1 MKNSITPLSAWQ
13 QVPRALP
20 PAATQPP
27 PGWSRNDILFALF
40 RHKTSIGLFGLLGI
54 LAGVTVHFF
63 YPRHYESEAKLLVR
77 YVLDRRTLDP
87 IDNTTSTTLGGTP
100 DSVINSEVEILT
112 SWDLA
117 VQVAEAVGPKRLL
130 PSESAPSKEAAA
142 GIVSLGLK
150 VTARPGSNII
160 YVAYQDRN
168 PELSVIVL
176 NELLSRYFVKHLEV
190 HRSAGAFDFV
200 SQQTDQVKA
209 RLNQA
214 EDALKDVK
222 AKLGIVS
229 LADGTATLNAELM
242 RTEEQLHLTEADLA
256 EQRARVKEM
265 HLPGAGADSDRKE
278 NAKASSDAVASTK
291 LAATVAQLEPSDNVV
306 EQYRVVINRL
316 ANLRK
321 SELDLL
327 SKYTSGSVMVQVART
342 QISDLEGERKAME
355 KSYPDISSR
364 VPGAMSA
371 GESTETVTQSARLAG
386 IEAKADTLKS
396 HVEELRE
403 KVKQLAEL
411 APYIGDLERKKEL
424 EENNYKYFANT
435 LEKARVDEA
444 LDPSKIPNISAVQKP
459 SPPSVVTGKR
469 VKIALGFA
477 AGGLT
482 FGIALALLRELF
494 LNQTLK
500 RPVEIEAELHTPL
513 LLAIPDAATNGHP
526 TLPDGR
532 SSDSSNLVLR
542 ARRGNL
548 APWEAGHFIRGYCEA
563 IRDRIGLYFE
573 LHQLTHKP
581 KLVGVTSFSQG
592 AGTST
597 LAAGLA
603 AALSETDQGK
613 VLLVDVN
620 LGPDHVHPFF
630 KGKPAYSLATALQ
643 PPTPLDAASEN
654 LFLATVGNSHGGPA
668 QLGLKKFFD
677 LMPNLKASDFDYIIF
692 DMPPLVSISPTWGM
706 AAFMDKLLLVVEAE
720 KSNREVV
727 KRGYANL
734 MAERNNVSVVL
745 NKTHSYIPKA
755 LDTEN

>member
-20 PAATQPP
+20 ALGPEPQP
-27 PGWSRNDILFALF
+27 GLSRNDILFALF
-40 RHKTSIGLFGLLGI
+40 RHKTAIGIFGLLGI
-54 LAGVTVHFF
+54 LAGVALHFF

-77 YVLDRRTLDP
+77 YVLDRRTVDP
-87 IDNTTSTTLGGTP
+87 IDNTTATTLGGTP
-100 DSVINSEVEILT
+100 DSVINSEVEILS

-117 VQVAEAVGPKRLL
+117 VLVAEAVGPKRLL
-130 PSESAPSKEAAA
+130 PSESSPSKEAAA
-142 GIVSLGLK
+142 GIISLGLK
-150 VTARPGSNII
+150 VTARPGSSII

-168 PELSVIVL
+168 PELSMIVL

-200 SQQTDQVKA
+200 SQQTDQVRA

-214 EDALKDVK
+214 EDALKDIK
-222 AKLGIVS
+222 AKVGIVS
-229 LADGTATLNAELM
+229 LADGTATLNAELI

-265 HLPGAGADSDRKE
+265 HLPSPGADSATNETGKIGS
-278 NAKASSDAVASTK
+278 NQGVAT
-291 LAATVAQLEPSDNVV
+291 AAQEEPSDKAV
-306 EQYRVVINRL
+306 EQYRVVVARL
-316 ANLRK
+316 ADLRK

-327 SKYTSGSVMVQVART
+327 SKYTPGSVMVQIART
-342 QISDLEGERKAME
+342 QISDLESEKKSME
-355 KSYPDISSR
+355 KRYPDISSR
-364 VPGAMSA
+364 IPGAVSS
-371 GESTETVTQSARLAG
+371 GESTERVTQSARLAG

-396 HVEELRE
+396 RVAELHE
-403 KVKQLAEL
+403 KMKQLAEL

-459 SPPSVVTGKR
+459 SPPTVVSGKR
-469 VKIALGFA
+469 DKIALGLA
-477 AGGLT
+477 AGGFA
-482 FGIALALLRELF
+482 FGIALALLRELVF
-494 LNQTLK
+494 NQTLK
-500 RPVEIEAELHTPL
+500 RSSEIEAALRIPL
-513 LLAIPDAATNGHP
+513 LLSIPDAISNGQT
-526 TLPDGR
+526 TLPEGR
-532 SSDSSNLVLR
+532 GPDNSNLVLR
-542 ARRGNL
+542 AQRGNL
-548 APWEAGHFIRGYCEA
+548 APWEAGHFIRRYCEA

-573 LHQLTHKP
+573 LHDLTHKP
-581 KLVGVTSFSQG
+581 KLVGVTSFSTA

-654 LFLATVGNSHGGPA
+654 LFLATVGNSHAGPA

-692 DMPPLVSISPTWGM
+692 DMPPLTSISPTWGM
-706 AAFMDKLLLVVEAE
+706 AAFMDKLLLVIEAE
-720 KSNREVV
+720 KSNRELVR
-727 KRGYANL
+727 RGYAKL
-734 MAERNNVSVVL
+734 MAERNNISVVL

-755 LDTEN
+755 LDTES